1 MEQLI
6 QNRDAYPQGY
16 QVTDAIEHHVYP
28 CAPSTPLMD
37 IGKPYTLYDF
47 DRYHD
52 NVFSKKVPQGKM
64 KEYETITRK
73 IYKEKLKF
81 YNDTELKNFDIDLVD
96 RVMTK
101 KVRRIVEKRMCQEY
115 HRKYGKSVNYGRFD
129 YYQMKSATSF
139 QLHNLGLAECKKGY
153 TRSQSTH
160 WKKVYDPIE
169 GKVVLK
175 KKAGYTSYERALAAA
190 NEQVI
195 RHPEDTRPVHVY
207 KCAHCH
213 QWHIGHFTPECD
225 KVSLKNTPSLG
236 PRLSLSS
243 LPASFQIAM

>member
-1 MEQLI
+1 MEKLI
-6 QNRDAYPQGY
+6 QNKGTLQQGY
-16 QVTDAIEHHVYP
+16 LATDATVHQDCPY
-28 CAPSTPLMD
+28 APLNSFMD
-37 IGKPYTLYDF
+37 PGVPQALNDF
-47 DRYHD
+47 YSYHD
-52 NVFSKKVPQGKM
+52 TVFTKKVPQGKM
-64 KEYETITRK
+64 KKYETVTRK

-81 YNDTELKNFDIDLVD
+81 YNDTELKNFDIDLAD
-96 RVMTK
+96 GGMTK

-129 YYQMKSATSF
+129 SYQMKSATSF

-175 KKAGYTSYERALAAA
+175 KKAGYTTYERALVAAQ
-190 NEQVI
+190 EQVI
-195 RHPEDTRPVHVY
+195 RHPEDPRPIHVY

-213 QWHIGHFTPECD
+213 QWHIGHYTPECE
-225 KVSLKNTPSLG
+225 KSNYKKLVPEIPITQHPY
-236 PRLSLSS
+236 
-243 LPASFQIAM
+243 SFAAYNLAL